1 MPADF
6 IDTVMGH
13 SLTNPERQALV
24 HVRHQATG
32 TAEEALTYAELDTAA
47 RTIAIRLAD
56 HCAHGD
62 RVLLLYPTGTAFA
75 AALLG
80 CMYAGV
86 VPVPAPLPEGTRGR
100 QSRTTG
106 IALDTGAT
114 AVLTDTAGL
123 PGVTAWRDRDG
134 LAAVSVLASDSLT
147 AGPDELAA
155 WRRPEGEAL
164 AFLQYTSGSTSDPKG
179 VMVTHRALTANLTLI
194 RDQLRF
200 DSSTRTFCWLP
211 MYHDMGLIGLFLEP
225 LFLGS
230 TAYVMSPMDFL
241 KRPQLWLQTLSRY
254 GIEISSAPNFGYELA
269 ARRLTDEHIAA
280 LDLSRWTHVCNGA
293 EPISAKTLAR
303 FTERFAPAGLRPEAL
318 LPCYGMAETTLF
330 VAGTPVDRVP
340 VITPVSPV
348 SLEKQ
353 LFEPDA
359 DGVPLVSSG
368 RVDGFDVR
376 IVDPDRHQVLP
387 DGHIGEIWLRG
398 ASVAAGYW
406 NNEEATER
414 IFRARTTEGDEGFL
428 RTGDLGVLDQGELY
442 VTGRIKEMVILNGRN
457 VYPHDIERE
466 VADGH
471 EAFAG
476 LAGSVFTVPAPDEAL
491 VVVQEVRAPKE
502 EDLPALA
509 ALVRGLAGEY
519 LKTRVANVVLVRP
532 GKVRKTTSGKI
543 QRSRMRKLFMDGELE
558 TRYEELDTVVRDRY
572 RAGVPA

>member
-6 IDTVMGH
+6 VDTVMGH
-13 SLTNPERQALV
+13 SRTNPEHEALV
-24 HVRHQATG
+24 HVRHHATG
-32 TAEEALTYAELDTAA
+32 TTEEVLTYAELDTAA
-47 RTIAIRLAD
+47 RTIAIRLAE

-62 RVLLLYPTGTAFA
+62 RALLLHPTGTAFA

-106 IALDTGAT
+106 IALDTGAKV
-114 AVLTDTAGL
+114 VLTDAADL
-123 PGVTAWRDRDG
+123 ADVTAWRDRDG
-134 LAAVSVLASDSLT
+134 LTVVSVLASDTLT
-147 AGPDELAA
+147 AEPDELAA

-200 DSSTRTFCWLP
+200 NRSTRTFCWLP

-230 TAYVMSPMDFL
+230 TAYVMPPMDFL
-241 KRPQLWLQTLSRY
+241 KRPQLWLQTMSRY

-269 ARRLTDEHIAA
+269 VRRLTDEHIAT
-280 LDLSRWTHVCNGA
+280 LDLSRWTHACNGA

-303 FTERFAPAGLRPEAL
+303 FTERFGPAGFRAEAL

-330 VAGTPVDRVP
+330 VAGTPADRVP
-340 VITPVSPV
+340 VITPVAPV
-348 SLEKQ
+348 ALEKQ

-376 IVDPDRHQVLP
+376 IVDAESHQVLP

-398 ASVAAGYW
+398 ESVAAGYW
-406 NNEEATER
+406 NNEAATER
-414 IFRARTTEGDEGFL
+414 VFRARTAEGEEEFL

-466 VADGH
+466 VAAGH
-471 EAFAG
+471 VAFAG
-476 LAGSVFTVPAPDEAL
+476 LAGCVFAVPAPDEEL
-491 VVVQEVRAPKE
+491 VIVQEVRAAQEK
-502 EDLPALA
+502 DLPALA
-509 ALVRGLAGEY
+509 ALVRGLVGEY
-519 LKTRVANVVLVRP
+519 LKTRAANVVLVRP

-543 QRSRMRKLFMDGELE
+543 QRSLMRKLFMDGELE
-558 TRYEELDTVVRDRY
+558 NRYEELDTAVRDRY
-572 RAGVPA
+572 RAGAQA